1 MNPGAPAHTSIASV
15 TAILLC
21 PPEIPHQ
28 EQKPATVN
36 RSNPAFESLLI
47 ALASPDDPRSTGA
60 CPALAV
66 VPSPVLVR
74 TVPYS
79 ILVKVPVDGCGFPQE
94 AVQQA
99 IGRARAAAG

>member
-1 MNPGAPAHTSIASV
+1 MNPGAPAHASIDSV
-15 TAILLC
+15 TWILLC
-21 PPEIPHQ
+21 PPEIPRQ
-28 EQKPATVN
+28 QQKPATVN
-36 RSNPAFESLLI
+36 RANPAFESLLV
-47 ALASPDDPRSTGA
+47 ALAAPDEPRSMGP

-66 VPSPVLVR
+66 VPSPILAR
-74 TVPYS
+74 TGSDS